1 MGDGA
6 SLQYRNPGNPLA
18 HYDCTAEEIIYQ
30 CDGKVDMVVMG
41 AGTGGTAA
49 GIGRKMKEKC
59 PDCVVVG
66 VDPEGSILAQPESL
80 NASDVTY
87 YEVEGTGYDFIPTVL
102 DRSVVDMW
110 VKSND
115 KDSFRMAR
123 RLIKEEGLLCG
134 EDLNSTPFF
143 IRPWVDVVRLNF
155 RKLREIKMC

>member
-1 MGDGA
+1 MA
-6 SLQYRNPGNPLA
+6 MVRHPLQYRNPGNPLA
-18 HYDCTAEEIIYQ
+18 HYDCTAEEILYQ

-59 PDCVVVG
+59 PSCIVVG

-102 DRSVVDMW
+102 DRRV
-110 VKSND
+110 N
-115 KDSFRMAR
+115 
-123 RLIKEEGLLCG
+123 LLCYTQCG
-134 EDLNSTPFF
+134 FLKDTPEMLTYYSVM
-143 IRPWVDVVRLNF
+143 PHYYPL
-155 RKLREIKMC
+155 